1 MKLIGFSI
9 RRPVTIVMLMVS
21 MILFGSVAFSRL
33 PINLLPDITYPTLTV
48 QTEFLGAAPNEIENL
63 ISKRVEEAVG
73 VVTGVVRVSS
83 ISRPDRSDVVLEFA
97 WGTNMDF
104 ASLDVREKIDLLN
117 LPQEAEKP
125 ILLRFDPGLDPILR
139 IALYGDESLTALRIM
154 AEDEIKRELE
164 SLEGVAA
171 VKVSGGLEEEI
182 HVELDE
188 ARLASLGIPITQIAN
203 RLSQEN
209 INLAGGTIKEG
220 EAEYLVRILNEFQN
234 VEEIGEIVVGQKAN
248 APIILND
255 VADVTKSHRERK
267 VSTRV
272 NGQES
277 IEIAIYKEAGS
288 NTVSVAQGVKSKLR
302 EVQENVSGVSG
313 DVNMEVVFDQSTFI
327 EQSVNEVLNTAI
339 MGGVLAVL
347 VLFLFLRN
355 SSTVIIGFSIPIS
368 VIATFFFLF
377 IFDVSL
383 NIMSL
388 GGLALGIG
396 MLVDNSI
403 VVLESIDRYRKE
415 RITAAEAAEKGGSE
429 VGQAVVAATMTTLC
443 VFVPIVFV
451 EGIAGQLFRDL
462 ALTVTFSLISALL
475 VAVTLIPMLS
485 SRLRNEVDK
494 ERDEMAAAA
503 SSSVVAAPEHQSFL
517 NRLMRPVKV
526 GLGYIAMALTWIIVH
541 TLKVLKIV
549 ALLVGRFL
557 NLLLTPL
564 LFAFDQVFNLLARVY
579 PGLLRWS
586 LANRA
591 VTLFILVLSLGGSVL
606 LVPRLGVEL
615 IPEMSQSEF
624 FVNVKLP
631 VGSPLPVTERVLGEM
646 AYIAQGYEEVK
657 TVYVLTGTMGQSGG
671 NAGEERENIGQLHIQ
686 LDAGVRGEAEEKVI
700 NQMRTDFA
708 SIPGI
713 EPPKFA
719 RPSYFSF
726 RAPVEVEITGYN
738 LTRLADIADEI
749 AFQLGTVPG
758 LTDVKSSMEGGN
770 PEVQILFNRRKLANM
785 GLELGNVTQIV
796 QDKVQGRVATELT
809 RRDRRIDIRVWAED
823 EIRLSLEAINR
834 LVINPE
840 GLVPIPLSA
849 VASVV
854 VAQGPSEIRRIN
866 QQRVSLV
873 SANLTGRS
881 LGDVTGDISQII
893 NDLALPIDFEVL
905 IKGQNEEMQ
914 VAFDS
919 MQFAI
924 LLSVF
929 LVYLVMASQF
939 ESLLHPFVI
948 LFTFPFS
955 MIGVIVT
962 LLATGQ
968 TISVVVLIGVIMLA
982 GIVVNNAIVLV
993 DFVNQLRRRGLS
1005 IDEALLEAGQVRLR
1019 PILMTTSTTV
1029 LGLLPMAIGI
1039 GEGAEI
1045 RAPMAITVIG
1055 GLIASTLVTLV
1066 LVPLIYTTLESFVAR
1081 VFDLFGK
1088 SVQKPVAEEVVEA

>member
-1 MKLIGFSI
+1 M
-9 RRPVTIVMLMVS
+9 
-21 MILFGSVAFSRL
+21 
-33 PINLLPDITYPTLTV
+33 
-48 QTEFLGAAPNEIENL
+48 
-63 ISKRVEEAVG
+63 
-73 VVTGVVRVSS
+73 
-83 ISRPDRSDVVLEFA
+83 
-97 WGTNMDF
+97 
-104 ASLDVREKIDLLN
+104 
-117 LPQEAEKP
+117 
-125 ILLRFDPGLDPILR
+125 
-139 IALYGDESLTALRIM
+139 
-154 AEDEIKRELE
+154 
-164 SLEGVAA
+164 
-171 VKVSGGLEEEI
+171 
-182 HVELDE
+182 
-188 ARLASLGIPITQIAN
+188 
-203 RLSQEN
+203 
-209 INLAGGTIKEG
+209 
-220 EAEYLVRILNEFQN
+220 
-234 VEEIGEIVVGQKAN
+234 
-248 APIILND
+248 
-255 VADVTKSHRERK
+255 
-267 VSTRV
+267 
-272 NGQES
+272 
-277 IEIAIYKEAGS
+277 
-288 NTVSVAQGVKSKLR
+288 
-302 EVQENVSGVSG
+302 
-313 DVNMEVVFDQSTFI
+313 
-327 EQSVNEVLNTAI
+327 
-339 MGGVLAVL
+339 
-347 VLFLFLRN
+347 
-355 SSTVIIGFSIPIS
+355 
-368 VIATFFFLF
+368 
-377 IFDVSL
+377 
-383 NIMSL
+383 
-388 GGLALGIG
+388 
-396 MLVDNSI
+396 
-403 VVLESIDRYRKE
+403 
-415 RITAAEAAEKGGSE
+415 
-429 VGQAVVAATMTTLC
+429 
-443 VFVPIVFV
+443 
-451 EGIAGQLFRDL
+451 
-462 ALTVTFSLISALL
+462 
-475 VAVTLIPMLS
+475 
-485 SRLRNEVDK
+485 
-494 ERDEMAAAA
+494 
-503 SSSVVAAPEHQSFL
+503 
-517 NRLMRPVKV
+517 
-526 GLGYIAMALTWIIVH
+526 
-541 TLKVLKIV
+541 
-549 ALLVGRFL
+549 
-557 NLLLTPL
+557 
-564 LFAFDQVFNLLARVY
+564 FNLLARVY

-1066 LVPLIYTTLESFVAR
+1066 LVPLIYTMLESFVAR

>member
-9 RRPVTIVMLMVS
+9 RRPVTIIMLMVS
-21 MILFGSVAFSRL
+21 MILFGFVAFSRL

-48 QTEFLGAAPNEIENL
+48 QTQFLGAAPNEIENL
-63 ISKRVEEAVG
+63 ISERVEEAVG
-73 VVTGVVRVSS
+73 VVSGVVRVSS

-139 IALYGDESLTALRIM
+139 IALYGDESLTTLRIM
-154 AEDEIKRELE
+154 AEEEIKRELE

-182 HVELDE
+182 HVEIDD
-188 ARLASLGIPITQIAN
+188 ARLASLSIPISQIAT
-203 RLSQEN
+203 RLAQEN

-220 EAEYLVRILNEFQN
+220 EAEYLVRILNEFRD
-234 VEEIGEIVVGQKAN
+234 VEEIGEIVIGQKGN
-248 APIILND
+248 VPIILTD
-255 VADVTKSHRERK
+255 VADVVKSHKERK

-288 NTVSVAQGVKSKLR
+288 NTVSVAKGVKDKLA
-302 EVQENVSGVSG
+302 EVQENVSGISG

-327 EQSVNEVLNTAI
+327 EQSVDEVLNTAI
-339 MGGVLAVL
+339 MGGILAVF

-368 VIATFFFLF
+368 VVATFFFLF
-377 IFDVSL
+377 VFDVSL

-415 RITAAEAAEKGGSE
+415 RISAVEAAERGGSE
-429 VGQAVVAATMTTLC
+429 VGQAVVAATLTTLC

-462 ALTVTFSLISALL
+462 ALAVTFSLVSALL
-475 VAVTLIPMLS
+475 VAVTLIPMLA
-485 SRLRNEVDK
+485 SRLRSETDREQDALAAELTDNT
-494 ERDEMAAAA
+494 DEA
-503 SSSVVAAPEHQSFL
+503 VHESFL
-517 NRLMRPVKV
+517 NKLMRPIQ
-526 GLGYIAMALTWIIVH
+526 IAISYVASGLTWILVH
-541 TLKVLKIV
+541 TFKLLKIIV
-549 ALLVGRFL
+549 LLIARALGLVLSPLLFVFDQAL
-557 NLLLTPL
+557 NLLSRT
-564 LFAFDQVFNLLARVY
+564 Y
-579 PGLLRWS
+579 PALLRWT
-586 LANRA
+586 LTNRA
-591 VTLFILVLSLGGSVL
+591 ATLFILVLMLGGSL
-606 LVPRLGVEL
+606 TLVSRLGIEL

-631 VGSPLPVTERVLGEM
+631 VGTPLPVTERVLGEM
-646 AYIAQGYEEVK
+646 ASVAEQSANVK
-657 TVYVLTGTMGQSGG
+657 TVYVLSGTMGQSGG
-671 NAGEERENIGQLHIQ
+671 NAGEERENIGQLHIR
-686 LDAGVRGEAEEKVI
+686 LDDGIRGGEEEAVM
-700 NQMRTDFA
+700 NQMRQDFA
-708 SIPGI
+708 AIPGI
-713 EPPKFA
+713 DPPKFA

-726 RAPVEVEITGYN
+726 KAPIEVEVTGYS
-738 LTRLADIADEI
+738 LSRLAEISDAIALDM
-749 AFQLGTVPG
+749 GTVPG

-770 PEVQILFNRRKLANM
+770 PEIQILFDRRRLANL
-785 GLELGNVTQIV
+785 GLQIGSVTQIV

-823 EIRLSLEAINR
+823 ETRLSLDAIRR
-834 LVINPE
+834 LEVNPE
-840 GLVPIPLSA
+840 GSVPIPLSA
-849 VASVV
+849 VADVV
-854 VAQGPSEIRRIN
+854 VARGPSEIRRIN

-873 SANLTGRS
+873 SANLTGRT
-881 LGDVTGDISQII
+881 LGDVTSDIQGII
-893 NDLALPIDFEVL
+893 NDLALPIDFQVL

-914 VAFDS
+914 VAFES

-939 ESLLHPFVI
+939 ESLVHPFVI

-955 MIGVIVT
+955 MVGVILT
-962 LLATGQ
+962 LLIANQ

-993 DFVNQLRRRGLS
+993 DYVNQLRRKGLGVNES
-1005 IDEALLEAGQVRLR
+1005 LLEAGQVRLR
-1019 PILMTTSTTV
+1019 PILMTTATTV

-1055 GLIASTLVTLV
+1055 GLTASTLVTLV
-1066 LVPLIYTTLESFVAR
+1066 LVPLIYTSLESFMAR
-1081 VFDLFGK
+1081 VYGLFGRSLQS
-1088 SVQKPVAEEVVEA
+1088 SVSEEVVEA

>member
-9 RRPVTIVMLMVS
+9 RRPVTIIMLMVS
-21 MILFGSVAFSRL
+21 MILFGFVAFSRL

-48 QTEFLGAAPNEIENL
+48 QTQFLGAAPNEIENL
-63 ISKRVEEAVG
+63 ISERVEEAVG
-73 VVTGVVRVSS
+73 VVSGVVRVSS

-139 IALYGDESLTALRIM
+139 IALYGDESLTTLRIM
-154 AEDEIKRELE
+154 AEEEIKRELE

-182 HVELDE
+182 HVEIDD
-188 ARLASLGIPITQIAN
+188 ARLASLSIPISQIAT
-203 RLSQEN
+203 RLAQEN

-220 EAEYLVRILNEFQN
+220 EAEYLVRILNEFKD
-234 VEEIGEIVVGQKAN
+234 VEEIGEIVIGQKGN
-248 APIILND
+248 VPIILTD
-255 VADVTKSHRERK
+255 VADVVKSHKERK

-288 NTVSVAQGVKSKLR
+288 NTVSVAKGVKDKLA
-302 EVQENVSGVSG
+302 EVQENVSGISG

-327 EQSVNEVLNTAI
+327 EQSVDEVLNTAI
-339 MGGVLAVL
+339 MGGILAVF

-368 VIATFFFLF
+368 VVATFFFLF
-377 IFDVSL
+377 VFDVSL

-415 RITAAEAAEKGGSE
+415 RISAVEAAERGGSE
-429 VGQAVVAATMTTLC
+429 VGQAVVAATLTTLC

-462 ALTVTFSLISALL
+462 ALAVTFSLVSALL
-475 VAVTLIPMLS
+475 VAVTLIPMLA
-485 SRLRNEVDK
+485 SRLRSETDREQDALAAELTDNT
-494 ERDEMAAAA
+494 DEA
-503 SSSVVAAPEHQSFL
+503 VHESFL
-517 NRLMRPVKV
+517 NKLMRPIQ
-526 GLGYIAMALTWIIVH
+526 IAISYVASGLTWILVH
-541 TLKVLKIV
+541 TFKLLKIIV
-549 ALLVGRFL
+549 LLIARALGLVLSPLLFVFDQAL
-557 NLLLTPL
+557 NLLSRT
-564 LFAFDQVFNLLARVY
+564 Y
-579 PGLLRWS
+579 PALLRWT
-586 LANRA
+586 LTNRA
-591 VTLFILVLSLGGSVL
+591 ATLFILVLMLGGSL
-606 LVPRLGVEL
+606 TLVSRLGIEL

-631 VGSPLPVTERVLGEM
+631 VGTPLPVTERVLGEM
-646 AYIAQGYEEVK
+646 ASVAEQSANVK
-657 TVYVLTGTMGQSGG
+657 TVYVLSGTMGQSGG
-671 NAGEERENIGQLHIQ
+671 NAGEERENIGQLHIR
-686 LDAGVRGEAEEKVI
+686 LDDGIRGGEEEAVM
-700 NQMRTDFA
+700 NQMRQDFA
-708 SIPGI
+708 AIPGI
-713 EPPKFA
+713 DPPKFA

-726 RAPVEVEITGYN
+726 KAPIEVEVTGYS
-738 LTRLADIADEI
+738 LSRLAEISDAIALDM
-749 AFQLGTVPG
+749 GTVPG

-770 PEVQILFNRRKLANM
+770 PEIQILFDRRRLANL
-785 GLELGNVTQIV
+785 GLQIGSVTQIV

-823 EIRLSLEAINR
+823 ETRLSLDAIRR
-834 LVINPE
+834 LEVNPE
-840 GLVPIPLSA
+840 GSVPIPLSA
-849 VASVV
+849 VADVV
-854 VAQGPSEIRRIN
+854 VARGPSEIRRIN

-873 SANLTGRS
+873 SANLTGRT
-881 LGDVTGDISQII
+881 LGDVTSDIQGII
-893 NDLALPIDFEVL
+893 NDLALPIDFQVL

-914 VAFDS
+914 VAFES

-939 ESLLHPFVI
+939 ESLVHPFVI

-955 MIGVIVT
+955 MVGVILT
-962 LLATGQ
+962 LLIANQ

-993 DFVNQLRRRGLS
+993 DYVNQLRRKGLGVNES
-1005 IDEALLEAGQVRLR
+1005 LLEAGQVRLR
-1019 PILMTTSTTV
+1019 PILMTTATTV

-1055 GLIASTLVTLV
+1055 GLTASTLVTLV
-1066 LVPLIYTTLESFVAR
+1066 LVPLIYTSLESFMAR
-1081 VFDLFGK
+1081 VYGLFGRSLQS
-1088 SVQKPVAEEVVEA
+1088 SVSEEVVEA